1 MARNYETV
9 HAELENSKAELAKV
23 EAMTEEE
30 VCYIYNVDYK
40 SEIVNEISED
50 IASLEKEVEPITPEV
65 YEPEYDY

>member
-23 EAMTEEE
+23 KAMTEEE
-30 VCYIYNVDYK
+30 VCYIYNVDYI

-50 IASLEKEVEPITPEV
+50 IASLEKEVEYLTSEV